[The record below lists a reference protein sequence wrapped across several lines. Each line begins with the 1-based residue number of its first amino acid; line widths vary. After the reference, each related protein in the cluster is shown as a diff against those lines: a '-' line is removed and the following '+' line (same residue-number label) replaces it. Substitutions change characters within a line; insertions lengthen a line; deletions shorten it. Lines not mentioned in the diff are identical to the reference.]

1 MVDIRKYLAKERAGA
16 RMNHWD
22 LVQLAQASGLGDSSA
37 SGIAVLNVTSRNGG
51 HLFSSSPAQQ
61 RPALNLTLS

>member
-1 MVDIRKYLAKERAGA
+1 MVDTRKYLAKERAGA
-16 RMNHWD
+16 GMNHWD

-51 HLFSSSPAQQ
+51 HFFSSSPTQQ